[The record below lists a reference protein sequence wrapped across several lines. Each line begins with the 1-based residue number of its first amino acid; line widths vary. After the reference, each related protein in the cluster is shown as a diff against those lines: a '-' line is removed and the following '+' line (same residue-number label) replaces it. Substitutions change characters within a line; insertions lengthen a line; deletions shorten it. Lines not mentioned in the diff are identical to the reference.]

1 MQDPQKD
8 LKTYF
13 HFKRDSKLEIEVM
26 QLPASL
32 ANIPHLFTP
41 HRTNF
46 NHVFIFRTSHLV
58 HHVDFIPIK
67 VEPYSILFIGKGQV
81 HQFDELQK
89 YDGYE
94 LIFTDEFYNITEQDL
109 KFLKNYLLFNGF
121 WNKQNLQFDKKS
133 LLKYL
138 SLIENIKAEIDFP
151 GEMNK
156 RIILKNLVQIFLLLI
171 EREKLTDNAY
181 VSSETRIPV
190 FIHFMNLIED
200 EFKNNLSV
208 SDYARLL
215 NITERKLGIITKENF
230 GKLPNEI
237 IIERQLI
244 EAKRLLIH
252 GELTVKEI
260 GYELGFTDPT
270 NFGKFFK
277 KYTDLTPL
285 AFKFQSANKASL
297 QKITI

>member
-13 HFKRDSKLEIEVM
+13 HFKRDSLLEIELMV
-26 QLPASL
+26 LPISL
-32 ANIPHLFTP
+32 ANIPHLFTH

-46 NHVFIFRTSHLV
+46 NHVFIFGSSNLV

-67 VEPYSILFIGKGQV
+67 VEPYSMLFIGKGQV

-89 YDGYE
+89 YDGFE
-94 LIFTDEFYNITEQDL
+94 LIFTDEFYDITEIDL

-121 WNKQNLQFDKKS
+121 WNKQYLQFDKNS
-133 LLKYL
+133 LQKYQT
-138 SLIENIKAEIDFP
+138 LIKNIKSEIDFP
-151 GEMNK
+151 CEINK

-171 EREKLTDNAY
+171 EREKIADNAFI
-181 VSSETRIPV
+181 SSQTRIPV
-190 FIHFMNLIED
+190 FIQFMNLLED

-208 SDYARLL
+208 SNYARRL
-215 NITERKLGIITKENF
+215 NITERKLGVITKENF

-237 IIERQLI
+237 IIERLLI

-252 GELTVKEI
+252 GQLTIKEI

-270 NFGKFFK
+270 NFSKFFK

-285 AFKFQSANKASL
+285 AFKLQSANTSSL